1 MKLARVLWRQE
12 IISVEVTEHG
22 YRQPGSGRSAHIPT
36 EEAVLLP
43 PAQPTKILAVGWNF
57 SAHVREMVERL
68 PERHVP
74 QQPSELI
81 IFLKPPSCLIGHADD
96 IVYPTQATK
105 VEFEGEL
112 VAVIGRPL
120 RRAGREEVR
129 DGILGWTCGNDVTER
144 DLQRR
149 DKQWWRAKGFDTFG
163 PVGPYIET
171 RPPSEGDVIRTFVNG
186 KLRQEG
192 RVGDMI
198 RDPLTLIAE
207 MSQVMTLLPGDLV
220 MLGTP
225 PGVGELSAGD
235 EVEIAIDGVGRLRN
249 RVVAEAPQ

>member
-1 MKLARVLWRQE
+1 MKLARVLWREQTV
-12 IISVEVTEHG
+12 SVEVTEQG
-22 YRQPGSGRSAHIPT
+22 YRLPQSARGEHIAT

-57 SAHVREMVERL
+57 TEHVREMVERL

-74 QQPSELI
+74 QRSSELI
-81 IFLKPPSCLIGHADD
+81 IFLKPPSSLIGHGDD
-96 IVYPTQATK
+96 IVYPAQATK

-112 VAVIGRPL
+112 VAIIGKPL

-129 DGILGWTCGNDVTER
+129 DGILGWTCGNDITER

-149 DKQWWRAKGFDTFG
+149 DKQWWRAKGFDTFA

-171 RPPSEGDVIRTFVNG
+171 RPPAEDDAIRTFVNG
-186 KLRQEG
+186 ELRQEG
-192 RVGDMI
+192 RVGDMV

-225 PGVGELSAGD
+225 PGVGQLAPGD
-235 EVEIAIDGVGRLRN
+235 VVEVRIDGVGALKN
-249 RVVAEAPQ
+249 RVIAETAQ